1 MTLTARRPRDPP
13 PAPARG
19 LDDFSSFYTANAERV
34 LVFLSRRCLDPALA
48 LDLMAETFAQAYA
61 SRDKYRGRS
70 DDDAAA
76 WVFGIARHQLAGY
89 FRRGRA
95 ERRAIAKL
103 GIEVPRLDAE
113 DQERLEELADLAAL
127 RAEVAHQFETLPS
140 NQREALRLRVVD
152 EVPYPEVARRLGV
165 SEQTARARVSRG
177 LKRLAAAL
185 ERPRHTEGG
194 VPSHES

>member
-1 MTLTARRPRDPP
+1 VSLTALRPRHPP
-13 PAPARG
+13 RAPARG
-19 LDDFSSFYTANAERV
+19 LDDFSSFYATNAERV
-34 LVFLSRRCLDPALA
+34 LVFLTRRCLDPALA

-61 SRDKYRGRS
+61 SRGTYRGRS

-103 GIEVPRLDAE
+103 GIEVPSLDAE
-113 DQERLEELADLAAL
+113 DQERIEELADLAAL
-127 RAEVAHQFETLPS
+127 RAEVARQFETLPS
-140 NQREALRLRVVD
+140 NQRKALRLRVVD
-152 EVPYPEVARRLGV
+152 EVPYPEVARLLGV

-185 ERPRHTEGG
+185 ERSRPTEGG
-194 VPSHES
+194 TQS

>member
-1 MTLTARRPRDPP
+1 MSLTARRPRDPP

-19 LDDFSSFYTANAERV
+19 LDDFSSFYAANAERV
-34 LVFLSRRCLDPALA
+34 LIFLSRRCLDPALA
-48 LDLMAETFAQAYA
+48 LDLMAETFAQAFA
-61 SRDKYRGRS
+61 SRGKYRGRS

-103 GIEVPRLDAE
+103 GIEVPSLDAE
-113 DQERLEELADLAAL
+113 DQERIEELADLAAL
-127 RAEVAHQFETLPS
+127 RAEVAQQFETLPS
-140 NQREALRLRVVD
+140 NQRKALRLRVVD
-152 EVPYPEVARRLGV
+152 EVPYPEVARMLGV

-177 LKRLAAAL
+177 LRRLAVAL
-185 ERPRHTEGG
+185 ERPRPTEGG
-194 VPSHES
+194 ARS

>member
-1 MTLTARRPRDPP
+1 MSLTAPRPRDAPR
-13 PAPARG
+13 APARG
-19 LDDFSSFYTANAERV
+19 LDDFSSFYAANAERV

-48 LDLMAETFAQAYA
+48 LDRMAETFAQAYA
-61 SRDKYRGRS
+61 SRGNYRGRS

-103 GIEVPRLDAE
+103 GIEVPTLDAE
-113 DQERLEELADLAAL
+113 DQERIEELADLAAL
-127 RAEVAHQFETLPS
+127 RAEVAQQFETLPS
-140 NQREALRLRVVD
+140 NQRQALRLRVVD
-152 EVPYPEVARRLGV
+152 EVPYPEVARLLGV

-185 ERPRHTEGG
+185 EQPRPTEGA
-194 VPSHES
+194 PSHET

>member
-1 MTLTARRPRDPP
+1 MSLPALQPRHPR

-19 LDDFSSFYTANAERV
+19 LDDFSSFYAANAERV
-34 LVFLSRRCLDPALA
+34 LVYLSRRCLDPAIA

-61 SRDKYRGRS
+61 SRGKYRGRS
-70 DDDAAA
+70 DDDPVA

-103 GIEVPRLDAE
+103 GIELPRLDAE
-113 DQERLEELADLAAL
+113 DYERIEELADLAAL
-127 RAEVAHQFETLPS
+127 RTAVADQFQTLPS
-140 NQREALRLRVVD
+140 NQRKALRLRIVD
-152 EVPYPEVARRLGV
+152 EVPYPEVARLLGV

-177 LKRLAAAL
+177 LQRLAAAL
-185 ERPRHTEGG
+185 EPPQPTAEA
-194 VPSHES
+194 PSHDS